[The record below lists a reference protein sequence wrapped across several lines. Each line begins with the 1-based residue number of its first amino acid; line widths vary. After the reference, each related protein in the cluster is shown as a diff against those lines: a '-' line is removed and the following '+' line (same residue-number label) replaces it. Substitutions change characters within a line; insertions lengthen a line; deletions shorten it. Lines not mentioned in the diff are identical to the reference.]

1 MNIMIIALCPS
12 HQLVM
17 PRSWNISIL
26 HTPWDFSTDTP
37 QGEIAGMLDKPEWRC
52 LNVRCGSLS
61 RAIFLKTAHVFSFKA
76 IPFSPLEWQLL
87 NVGYSV
93 CVCVCLLGFPAFIL
107 SWFRYCL
114 HSSGVSQMAFEAY
127 PTNAS
132 SFTVGSQSECS
143 SQRPNNVFTGH
154 WTLKLLLMDS
164 GINRT
169 QNILACG

>member
-114 HSSGVSQMAFEAY
+114 HLPMITAKWHLRLIQPTQVPSQWDLNPNAALKD
-127 PTNAS
+127 PTMYS
-132 SFTVGSQSECS
+132 LDTE
-143 SQRPNNVFTGH
+143 P
-154 WTLKLLLMDS
+154 
-164 GINRT
+164 
-169 QNILACG
+169 